1 MDNENRLCDIWV
13 NDQAGSSELR
23 IDFTNERHYALEIKH
38 KTTSPQEVVFKLKEL
53 VKLIETEIE
62 RGLV

>member
-1 MDNENRLCDIWV
+1 MDNENRLFDIWV

-23 IDFTNERHYALEIKH
+23 IDFTNDRHYALEMKH
-38 KTTSPQEVVFKLKEL
+38 KTTPTQEVVFKLKEL